1 MIHSQ
6 NHKIA
11 AELPTAAVGATA
23 TATLTIDTIGYDHA
37 SINVVRASNAST
49 VFANV
54 IRVEESDEVGSGYS
68 NVTALV
74 GGGAGGFS
82 IPAIA
87 ASATGSASVLKLDV
101 DTRARKRY
109 LRVQYS
115 PGASAT
121 VAIVARLG
129 RPEEAPV
136 TAAEAS
142 VIGLV
147 KG

>member
-6 NHKIA
+6 NQRVVGDVPA
-11 AELPTAAVGATA
+11 AAIGATA

-37 SINVVRASNAST
+37 SVSVLRAANAST

-54 IRVEESDEVGSGYS
+54 IKVEESDDNSSYA

-74 GGGAGGFS
+74 GGGTGGFS

-87 ASATGSASVLKLDV
+87 ASATGSASIMKLDV
-101 DTRARKRY
+101 DTKAKKRY
-109 LRVQYS
+109 LKVSYT

-121 VAIVARLG
+121 VAITGRLS
-129 RPEEAPV
+129 R
-136 TAAEAS
+136 AAESPAS
-142 VIGLV
+142 ASDANVLSWVRG
-147 KG
+147 